1 MCTLLQSLLSVMIA
15 ITAIAAAMLISKKR
29 PEKKTVE
36 TWAIIDR
43 EFVEYTPEEMEWR
56 ASK

>member
-15 ITAIAAAMLISKKR
+15 ITAIAAAIRISKKR
-29 PEKKTVE
+29 PENKAAE
-36 TWAIIDR
+36 NWAIIDR
-43 EFVEYTPEEMEWR
+43 EFIEYTPEEMEWR